1 MAGFQLTKE
10 GQTFDF
16 DISGA
21 ANKAGAV
28 VGNWTTSGDDKNSIV
43 IKPAT
48 GTPITFDVVW
58 KFNEFNQL
66 TISLG
71 NKEVYNLHQAGI
83 RPGYELTDNILKIK
97 PDKSKSFGFDLNGD
111 WAMNEEHDLT
121 VSLAGTKS
129 TIDGFV
135 EDDRSRFVYH
145 FFTKKGDQML
155 SRLIFAGKWDHKV
168 DDGDPLM
175 HFRGS
180 RATKVNGQPS
190 TKEFI
195 LELPGKVMFDKTI
208 NQLVYDYDK
217 KGFSHRLQFAG
228 QLNISP
234 KFVITYKLDSFKSGS
249 KQLVASTTLE
259 IHAVFD
265 TPKFGA
271 DLQLTLMKNNGQP
284 GTTLIIGGNFTKD
297 LGGAKLK
304 VAFSYKFSKVQG
316 QSSTAQT
323 LALSGSLQPK
333 DNGQLIWAFST
344 DSVTRVM
351 TVSFEAKDFRLGA
364 VMANAKLNFQT
375 ESGHVVG
382 VHMLFGFNF

>member
-1 MAGFQLTKE
+1 
-10 GQTFDF
+10 
-16 DISGA
+16 
-21 ANKAGAV
+21 
-28 VGNWTTSGDDKNSIV
+28 
-43 IKPAT
+43 
-48 GTPITFDVVW
+48 
-58 KFNEFNQL
+58 
-66 TISLG
+66 
-71 NKEVYNLHQAGI
+71 
-83 RPGYELTDNILKIK
+83 
-97 PDKSKSFGFDLNGD
+97 
-111 WAMNEEHDLT
+111 
-121 VSLAGTKS
+121 
-129 TIDGFV
+129 
-135 EDDRSRFVYH
+135 
-145 FFTKKGDQML
+145 
-155 SRLIFAGKWDHKV
+155 
-168 DDGDPLM
+168 
-175 HFRGS
+175 
-180 RATKVNGQPS
+180 
-190 TKEFI
+190 
-195 LELPGKVMFDKTI
+195 
-208 NQLVYDYDK
+208 
-217 KGFSHRLQFAG
+217 
-228 QLNISP
+228 
-234 KFVITYKLDSFKSGS
+234 
-249 KQLVASTTLE
+249 VASTTLE

>member
-1 MAGFQLTKE
+1 MAGFQLTKD

-21 ANKAGAV
+21 ASKAGTAV
-28 VGNWTTSGDDKNSIV
+28 GTWTTSGDDKNNIL
-43 IKPAT
+43 IKPAA
-48 GTPITFDVVW
+48 GAPITFDVVW
-58 KFNEFNQL
+58 KFNQFNQL
-66 TISLG
+66 TINSG
-71 NKEVYNLHQAGI
+71 TKEVYNLHQPGI
-83 RPGYELTDNILKIK
+83 RPKYELTDNVLKIK
-97 PDKSKSFGFDLNGD
+97 PDTSKSFGFDLNGD
-111 WAMNEEHDLT
+111 WAINEEHDLT
-121 VSLAGTKS
+121 VSLAGAKS

-155 SRLIFAGKWDHKV
+155 SRLIFAGKWDHTV

-175 HFRGS
+175 HFRGN
-180 RATKVNGQPS
+180 RLTKVNGQAS
-190 TKEFI
+190 TKEFV

-228 QLNISP
+228 QLNVSP
-234 KFVITYKLDSFKSGS
+234 KFVITYKLDSFKSGN
-249 KQLVASTTLE
+249 KQLVASTTIE
-259 IHAVFD
+259 IHAVYD

-316 QSSTAQT
+316 QSSAAQT
-323 LALSGSLQPK
+323 LSLSGSLQPK
-333 DNGQLIWAFST
+333 DNGQLVWAFSA

-351 TVSFEAKDFRLGA
+351 TVSFAANDFRIGS
-364 VMANAKLNFQT
+364 VMANAKLNFET

-382 VHMLFGFNF
+382 IHMLFGFNF